1 MPLYILIWKIKCT
14 KIGNKIIEKIMIILL
29 MKCLNLEVKKLL
41 SVLNKIIKVTNNIK
55 IKIGNL
61 NIKKLKNYDL
71 GVAAVS

>member
-1 MPLYILIWKIKCT
+1 MPLYILTWKIKCT
-14 KIGNKIIEKIMIILL
+14 KIGNKIIEKIMTILL

-41 SVLNKIIKVTNNIK
+41 SILNKIIKVTNNIK

-71 GVAAVS
+71 GVSAVS